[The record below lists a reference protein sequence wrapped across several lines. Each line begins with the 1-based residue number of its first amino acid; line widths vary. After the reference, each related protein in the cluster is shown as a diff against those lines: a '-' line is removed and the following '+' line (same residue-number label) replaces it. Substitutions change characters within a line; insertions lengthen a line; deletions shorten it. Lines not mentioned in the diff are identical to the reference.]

1 MVLIVFTRRRG
12 YVSHLPP
19 VCSHYCLLR
28 KPGTRSCRLRADHV
42 ALSPLGYFF
51 LFFLLDLYSFC
62 TPRQPSY
69 PVFDQIS
76 ISAVSIRLCLSPA
89 RLQPHETFADW
100 VVTPALSLRKLC
112 RLFSVFS
119 DSCTRSAG
127 QPIARLETLLILW
140 LILTSSP
147 FGFSLQPGIFGQND
161 QRARLRGMQMTVSA
175 RNFPFFPRRIV

>member
-1 MVLIVFTRRRG
+1 M
-12 YVSHLPP
+12 PP
-19 VCSHYCLLR
+19 VCSHSCLLR

-42 ALSPLGYFF
+42 AFSLLGYFF
-51 LFFLLDLYSFC
+51 IFFSRISIYSFC

-127 QPIARLETLLILW
+127 QPITRLETLLILW

-147 FGFSLQPGIFGQND
+147 FGFSLQPGLFGQID

-175 RNFPFFPRRIV
+175 RNFFFFSRRIV

>member
-1 MVLIVFTRRRG
+1 M
-12 YVSHLPP
+12 PP
-19 VCSHYCLLR
+19 VCSHSCLLR
-28 KPGTRSCRLRADHV
+28 NRDSFMSPQSGPCRIQPSRIFLC
-42 ALSPLGYFF
+42 F
-51 LFFLLDLYSFC
+51 LFFLDLYSFC

-76 ISAVSIRLCLSPA
+76 ISAVLIRLCLSPA
-89 RLQPHETFADW
+89 RFQPHEAFADW

-140 LILTSSP
+140 LILMSSP

-175 RNFPFFPRRIV
+175 RNFFFSRRVV